1 MPRFNGMGP
10 CGMGARTGRGMG
22 PCSKDSYG
30 GRFYGSGYR
39 RGRGRFRG
47 LTPHLF
53 GPEEER
59 TFLEDEKAY
68 LEARLEEI
76 DTVLEKADEK

>member
-10 CGMGARTGRGMG
+10 CGMGPRTGRGMG
-22 PCSKDSYG
+22 PCSRGSYERG
-30 GRFYGSGYR
+30 FYGSGYR
-39 RGRGRFRG
+39 RGTGRFRG
-47 LTPHLF
+47 LTPRPF
-53 GPEEER
+53 EPEEER

-76 DTVLEKADEK
+76 DTILEEPDEK